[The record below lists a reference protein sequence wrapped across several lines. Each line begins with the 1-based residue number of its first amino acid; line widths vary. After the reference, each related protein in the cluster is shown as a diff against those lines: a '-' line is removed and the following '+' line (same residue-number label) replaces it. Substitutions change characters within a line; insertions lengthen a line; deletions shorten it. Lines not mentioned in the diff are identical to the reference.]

1 MTEGSGT
8 ERLARN
14 YSAQARGYADCWSP
28 VISRAGRRLLDAID
42 WQGVRRILD
51 LGTGTGTHLPD
62 LGRLAPGAWVL
73 GVDRSEGMLALARSH
88 GTSLALMDGMDLA
101 LRPRFF
107 DVALMMFM
115 LFHLAD
121 PVAGL
126 RQVHRVLRPAGTLG
140 AITWAED
147 PDVDASKL
155 WEAELDALG
164 ASDTAAFPRQ
174 HELMDTP
181 DKVAR
186 LLEAGG
192 LAPQKIW
199 LERLEHRWD
208 VDSLYALHTGFG
220 RARRKLDS
228 LDAENRATFLGGIR
242 RRLAALPP
250 EAFEYRA
257 VVVCSLAQRPA

>member
-1 MTEGSGT
+1 MTAGGDT
-8 ERLARN
+8 ARLARN
-14 YSAQARGYADCWSP
+14 YSSQARAYAACWSP
-28 VISRAGRRLLDAID
+28 VISRAGRRLLEAMA
-42 WQGVRRILD
+42 WQGVHRVLD

-62 LGRLAPGAWVL
+62 LRRLAPQAWVL

-88 GTSLALMDGMDLA
+88 GTALALMDGMDLA
-101 LRPRFF
+101 LRPRSF
-107 DVALMMFM
+107 DTALLMFV

-121 PVAGL
+121 PVEAL
-126 RQVHRVLRPAGTLG
+126 RQVHRVLRPAGALG

-147 PDVDASKL
+147 PDVYASQV

-164 ASDTAAFPRQ
+164 GTDTDPIPRR

-181 DKVAR
+181 DKVAQ
-186 LLEAGG
+186 LLTAGG
-192 LAPQKIW
+192 LVPQKIW

-208 VDSLYALHTGFG
+208 VDSLYALHSGFG

-228 LDAENRATFLGGIR
+228 LDAETRTTFLGGIR

-250 EAFEYRA
+250 EAFEYQA
-257 VVVCSLAQRPA
+257 VVVCSLAQRPV